1 MRLVLLTDGLHETHG
16 VIRLQNHGPHGLD
29 ALCTPLLDEKGKLN
43 GRLIV
48 LRDITERLHMEQ
60 ELRRSEEHYRSFLAM
75 VSHELRTPLTGILGM
90 AEAMQANVYGPLNER
105 QVRSLNVIEQS
116 GRHLAAVIND
126 MLDLSRIQAGT
137 LELHLGGVQRGR
149 AWRCQHCS
157 HTRRGAAQAARG
169 RLCDRRAGSPGER
182 GRAPF

>member
-1 MRLVLLTDGLHETHG
+1 MGRPLGQTLGQDATVLLTDSLHETHG

-29 ALCTPLLDEKGKLN
+29 ALCTPLLDDKGKLN

-105 QVRSLNVIEQS
+105 QIRSLQRDRAERAPSCRRDQRHAGSFAHS
-116 GRHLAAVIND
+116 GRD
-126 MLDLSRIQAGT
+126 TGT
-137 LELHLGGVQRGR
+137 TPRGVQRGR

-157 HTRRGAAQAARG
+157 HTATRRSASS
-169 RLCDRRAGSPGER
+169 RRSTT
-182 GRAPF
+182 